1 MLWGAG
7 CHLLRAQEAHSRI
20 SDAEIM
26 EAHCVLLFVPQPLVS
41 AEDVQSSR
49 VLYSGAAVARQPA
62 PRRCHKTASWH
73 IEALIGTEV
82 RYGGGGLGEGKGAR
96 PQRQTSTPVGMPC
109 SGLAATT

>member
-41 AEDVQSSR
+41 AEDVQGSR
-49 VLYSGAAVARQPA
+49 VLYSGAAVARQPV
-62 PRRCHKTASWH
+62 SQNG
-73 IEALIGTEV
+73 I
-82 RYGGGGLGEGKGAR
+82 
-96 PQRQTSTPVGMPC
+96 
-109 SGLAATT
+109 LAHRSAHWY